1 MFITMTKKYENP
13 MLQIVSINKN
23 DIITT
28 SDFGSGT
35 KNGNEACA
43 PDRFSVFDPDDSWA
57 NAGY

>member
-1 MFITMTKKYENP
+1 MIIIMTKKYENP

-35 KNGNEACA
+35 KNGNQACA
-43 PDRFSVFDPDDSWA
+43 PDRFNVFDPYD
-57 NAGY
+57 AGY